1 MIFIESQSNA
11 SYLLDLKSTTFAD
24 GTKKINIINKK
35 SGTISDILYRVK
47 SIPLVW
53 IYEGDSELFDL
64 ISYVSAFRDIRSDIK
79 ITLYLPYVPYARM
92 DRVELEEDVF
102 TLKYF
107 VNIINS
113 LRFDK
118 VTVLDPHS
126 RVSLA
131 LLDRC
136 TEDKASLEKLIA
148 FVLENIKKKDGSK
161 LTIMFPDRGAYERYT
176 SSLCNLFQEFGID
189 SFIYGEKR
197 RDWKTSTIKSFEI
210 QNLGDKE
217 IQNVLLVDDIFSSG
231 STMKK
236 CIDSIRPI
244 ATGNIYVY
252 CTHTEPASFL
262 ESKIEKVL
270 DICDGYYT
278 EISTLLGIMG
288 NESFVRYKEKVN
300 VLKVN
305 SI

>member
-148 FVLENIKKKDGSK
+148 FVLGNIKKKDGSK

-210 QNLGDKE
+210 QNIGDKE

-262 ESKIEKVL
+262 EDKIEKVL
-270 DICDGYYT
+270 DICAGYYT
-278 EISTLLGIMG
+278 EISTLLGIMRD
-288 NESFVRYKEKVN
+288 ESFIRYKEKVN

>member
-148 FVLENIKKKDGSK
+148 FVLGNIKKKDGSK

-210 QNLGDKE
+210 QNIGDKE

-262 ESKIEKVL
+262 EDKIEKVL
-270 DICDGYYT
+270 DICAGYYT

-288 NESFVRYKEKVN
+288 DESFVRYKEKVN

>member
-148 FVLENIKKKDGSK
+148 FVLGNIKKKDSSK

-278 EISTLLGIMG
+278 EISTLLGIMRD
-288 NESFVRYKEKVN
+288 ESFIRYKEKVN

>member
-24 GTKKINIINKK
+24 GTKKINIVNKK

-53 IYEGDSELFDL
+53 VYEGDSELFDL

-107 VNIINS
+107 ANIINS

-131 LLDRC
+131 LFDRC
-136 TEDKASLEKLIA
+136 TEDKESLEKLIA
-148 FVLENIKKKDGSK
+148 FVLGNIKKKDGGK

-262 ESKIEKVL
+262 EDKIEKVL
-270 DICDGYYT
+270 DICAGYYT
-278 EISTLLGIMG
+278 EISTLLGIIG
-288 NESFVRYKEKVN
+288 DESFVRYKEKVN

>member
-24 GTKKINIINKK
+24 GTKKINIVNKK

-53 IYEGDSELFDL
+53 VYEGDSELFDL

-107 VNIINS
+107 ANIINS

-131 LLDRC
+131 LFDRC
-136 TEDKASLEKLIA
+136 TEDKESLEKLIA
-148 FVLENIKKKDGSK
+148 FVLGNIKKKDGGK

-262 ESKIEKVL
+262 EDKIEKVL
-270 DICDGYYT
+270 DNCAGYYT
-278 EISTLLGIMG
+278 EISTLLGIIG
-288 NESFVRYKEKVN
+288 NESFIRYKEKVN

>member
-24 GTKKINIINKK
+24 GTKKINIVNKK

-53 IYEGDSELFDL
+53 VYEGDSELFDL

-102 TLKYF
+102 TLKYLA
-107 VNIINS
+107 NIINS
-113 LRFDK
+113 LRFDT

-131 LLDRC
+131 LFDRC

-148 FVLENIKKKDGSK
+148 FVLGNIKKKDGSK

-262 ESKIEKVL
+262 EDKIEKVL
-270 DICDGYYT
+270 DICTGYYT
-278 EISTLLGIMG
+278 EISTLLGIIG
-288 NESFVRYKEKVN
+288 NESFIRYKEKVN
-300 VLKVN
+300 VLKDN

>member
-1 MIFIESQSNA
+1 MIFIENQSNA

-24 GTKKINIINKK
+24 GTKKINIISKK
-35 SGTISDILYRVK
+35 SGTISDILYRIK

-53 IYEGDSELFDL
+53 VYEGDSELFDL
-64 ISYVSAFRDIRSDIK
+64 ISYVSAFRDIRGDIK

-107 VNIINS
+107 ANIINS

-131 LLDRC
+131 LFDRC

-148 FVLENIKKKDGSK
+148 FVLGNIKKKDGGK

-236 CIDSIRPI
+236 CIDSIKPI

-262 ESKIEKVL
+262 EDKIEKVL
-270 DICDGYYT
+270 DICAGYYT

-288 NESFVRYKEKVN
+288 DESFVRYKEKVN

>member
-148 FVLENIKKKDGSK
+148 FVLGNIKKKDGSK

-278 EISTLLGIMG
+278 EISTLLGIMRD
-288 NESFVRYKEKVN
+288 ESFIRYKEKVN